1 MSAEKRGGSN
11 RRELLTAGSAFAV
24 MGLAAAG
31 TGGALFRY
39 MFPVV
44 SYGTPLKFQVPVDD
58 LPETGDEV
66 IFSEMKTV
74 LRRQSETEVAAISLV
89 CTHLG
94 CTVNRV
100 ETGFLCP
107 CHGSQYDSDGIVVGG
122 PAPKTLPWLDIRK
135 VPGGKIEI
143 DTGSKL
149 PEHSFFK
156 VV

>member
-1 MSAEKRGGSN
+1 MEKEKKGTS
-11 RRELLTAGSAFAV
+11 RRELITLGSAFGL

-31 TGGALFRY
+31 TGGALFKY

-44 SYGTPLKFQVPVDD
+44 SYGTPKKFQVPIADIPDV
-58 LPETGDEV
+58 GDELIFEDQKV
-66 IFSEMKTV
+66 I
-74 LRRQSETEVAAISLV
+74 LRRQSETEVGAISLV

-107 CHGSQYDSDGIVVGG
+107 CHGSQYDSDGLVVGG
-122 PAPKTLPWLDIRK
+122 PAPHTLHWLTVKK

-143 DTGSKL
+143 DSGADL
-149 PEHSFFK
+149 PEGSYFDI
-156 VV
+156 V